1 MKDIYKVSKILSEY
15 LVYRY
20 KIVYISKTI
29 NKIKYYDIFA
39 EYCLITFPFV
49 ISTYNIMKN
58 QSIIEILQ
66 KMRDKYINQIVD
78 NGLLCDITRLMI
90 NKSYDIIVGY
100 INDDKIDSIYDY
112 YYYLSSY
119 MSMVYES
126 TYVENDKVIISE
138 DIRNGK
144 SLEELEKVLI
154 DYLSSNFKQV
164 DIYLISGNTT
174 IDVEQYDNVKVES
187 ISLNEY
193 NERLSK
199 LYGVDL
205 WV

>member
-1 MKDIYKVSKILSEY
+1 M
-15 LVYRY
+15 R
-20 KIVYISKTI
+20 
-29 NKIKYYDIFA
+29 
-39 EYCLITFPFV
+39 
-49 ISTYNIMKN
+49 N

-90 NKSYDIIVGY
+90 SKSYDIIVGY